1 MGQRAKRAMRGGVAV
16 AAHNGQPRQG
26 EALLRPSHMNN
37 ALANVIHRQI
47 FDAKLGAIGF
57 QRFDLQFAFRVFNRR
72 ETARSIRCRNIVVG
86 HSKRFMRRAWTTPG
100 HTQAFKSLWAG
111 NFVYQMAVNI

>member
-1 MGQRAKRAMRGGVAV
+1 MCGSVAV
-16 AAHNGQPRQG
+16 AANNRQSRQG
-26 EALLRPSHMNN
+26 EALLRPGNMNN

-57 QRFDLQFAFRVFNRR
+57 QRFDLQLAFGVFNRR

-86 HSKRFMRRAWTTPG
+86 HGKRFMRRACAPAM
-100 HTQAFKSLWAG
+100 QASKACGLVTSCTR
-111 NFVYQMAVNI
+111 